1 MNHPAV
7 TPPKPS
13 LIKALLSGFE
23 TVSNHLGLILFS
35 VILDLFIW
43 FGLRLSVFSLIKDLF
58 IEITDAP
65 EMQVPDMETTIAMA
79 REYWIALAE
88 SLNLFN
94 FLRTFPVGIPSLMIL
109 KSPAQTP
116 VSLPTVWEVP
126 SAVTAAGI
134 VLLLI
139 LVGLFTGTL
148 YFFLVCDITIQRRFS
163 ASRVLKDGLW
173 ASGQV
178 FLLALITLF
187 VVLATLVPLS
197 CVLSVLFFSGVGTG
211 LISMVVLFIFLAI
224 MMWWLLPVFFAPHGV
239 FIHRYNI
246 ITSIRNGIRMTRF
259 TLPSSALLVIVV
271 ILLSEGL
278 NLLWQMPP
286 GSSWFALIG
295 VLGHAFISTSLL
307 AATFIYYYDADLWVK
322 DVLERAERMTA

>member
-1 MNHPAV
+1 MNHPAIS
-7 TPPKPS
+7 PPKPS

-35 VILDLFIW
+35 VFLDLFIW
-43 FGLRLSVFSLIKDLF
+43 FGPRLSVFNLIKDLF
-58 IEITDAP
+58 LEITDAP
-65 EMQVPDMETTIAMA
+65 EMQVSDMETTIEMA

-109 KSPAQTP
+109 KSPIQTP
-116 VSLPTVWEVP
+116 LSFPVVWEVP
-126 SAVTAAGI
+126 SGVIAIGI
-134 VLLLI
+134 VLVLI
-139 LVGLFTGTL
+139 LVGLITGTL
-148 YFFLVCDITIQRRFS
+148 YFFLVCDVTIQRRFS
-163 ASRVLKDGLW
+163 TGRFFKDGLW
-173 ASGQV
+173 AIGQII
-178 FLLALITLF
+178 LLSLFTLF
-187 VVLATLVPLS
+187 LVLATLVPLS
-197 CVLSVLFFSGVGTG
+197 CVLTILFFSGVGTG
-211 LISMVVLFIFLAI
+211 LITMAVLFIFLAI
-224 MMWWLLPVFFAPHGV
+224 LMWWLLPLFFTPHGV
-239 FIHRYNI
+239 FIHHYNI

-307 AATFIYYYDADLWVK
+307 AATFIYYRDADVWVK
-322 DVLERAERMTA
+322 DILERAARIAV